1 MNAQIEAAK
10 EKFGKLL
17 EAQLERVEIMNQNK
31 EFIDYNKLDEIVIGV
46 VGGDGIGPSQL
57 RLKKYLNLCWKAKRL
72 FSTTLKAV
80 QSKTEQLAARHCLT
94 MFWQSLKSAT
104 LY

>member
-46 VGGDGIGPSQL
+46 VGGDGIGPYITAEAEKHPFQ
-57 RLKKYLNLCWKAKRL
+57 
-72 FSTTLKAV
+72 
-80 QSKTEQLAARHCLT
+80 TER
-94 MFWQSLKSAT
+94 KP
-104 LY
+104 